1 MSREAARAALERV
14 FREVFDDDDIELSEN
29 LSREDVPTWDSLG
42 HIRLVA
48 AIEESFGLSFTI
60 EQIEKMTSAVFILDM
75 VTGQP

>member
-14 FREVFDDDDIELSEN
+14 FREVFDDDDIELSES
-29 LSREDVPTWDSLG
+29 LIREDVPTWDSLG

-48 AIEESFGLSFTI
+48 AIEESFSLSFTI
-60 EQIEKMTSAVFILDM
+60 EQIEKMTSVAFILDM

>member
-1 MSREAARAALERV
+1 MSREPARAALERV

-29 LSREDVPTWDSLG
+29 LIREDVPTWDSLG

-60 EQIEKMTSAVFILDM
+60 EQIEKMTSVVFILDM
-75 VTGQP
+75 VTGPP